1 MAYQAITPLTGTDTF
16 QTWFNTTNTAISA
29 LNGVTTPASTTTNT
43 FTGLQQFI
51 GGISLGAAC
60 GVTFGSSASP
70 SLFTGFNVYGGQ
82 NKVKFETG
90 NIQVGTVGSFVTIG
104 LGAANS
110 ANNCYF
116 GQNTGTQEL
125 ISDFNTYIGA
135 NSGYSDGNG
144 FYNVGVGYN
153 SSRNSTAGT
162 ENTAVGSG
170 ALLSNLSSSS
180 NVALGYT
187 AGSAA
192 VSPTNSIFIGA
203 NSASKDAA
211 GYNYEIV
218 IGADATGL
226 GSNTLV
232 LGSSSTITGTR
243 IAGVISTAQTATTLS
258 SSATITPTLPIHF
271 VSGTTTISTITAPF
285 PISTTGGQITLIPTG
300 LWSTNTAGN
309 IALATTAV
317 VNKAL
322 TMTYNSGT
330 SKWYPSY

>member
-43 FTGLQQFI
+43 FTGLQQFTK
-51 GGISLGAAC
+51 GISLGG
-60 GVTFGSSASP
+60 GVTFGSPANIG
-70 SLFTGFNVYGGQ
+70 LFTGLNVYSGL
-82 NKVKFETG
+82 NKVKFQTT
-90 NIQVGTVGSFVTIG
+90 NIQVGVVGSFVNVG
-104 LGAANS
+104 LGSSNNP
-110 ANNCYF
+110 NNCYF
-116 GQNTGTQEL
+116 GQNTGTQEAG
-125 ISDFNTYIGA
+125 SDENTYIGG
-135 NSGYSDGNG
+135 NSGYSDANG
-144 FYNVGVGYN
+144 VDNVGVGFN
-153 SSRNSTAGT
+153 SSRNNTAGAF
-162 ENTAVGSG
+162 NTAVGSG

-192 VSPTNSIFIGA
+192 LTPSNSIFIGA

-211 GYNYEIV
+211 GYDYEIV
-218 IGADATGL
+218 IGAGVTGL

-232 LGSSSTITGTR
+232 IGNTSTITGTR
-243 IAGVISTAQTATTLS
+243 ISGVHSTAQTATTLS
-258 SSATITPTLPIHF
+258 SSGTIAPTLPIHF

-300 LWSTNTAGN
+300 AWSTDTAGN

-322 TMTYNSGT
+322 IMTWNFGT

>member
-60 GVTFGSSASP
+60 GVTFGNSAFP
-70 SLFTGFNVYGGQ
+70 GLLTGFNVYANV
-82 NKVKFETG
+82 NKVKFQTG
-90 NIQVGTVGSFVTIG
+90 NIQVGVSNNLVNIG
-104 LGAANS
+104 LGVVNNQ
-110 ANNCYF
+110 NNCYF
-116 GQNTGTQEL
+116 GQNTGISEL
-125 ISDFNTYIGA
+125 GSEYNTYIGP
-135 NSGYSDGNG
+135 NSGYSDQNG
-144 FYNVGVGYN
+144 IDNVGVGFN
-153 SSRNSTAGT
+153 SSLKNLAGGA
-162 ENTAVGSG
+162 NTAVGSG
-170 ALLSNLSSSS
+170 ALLSNASSSS

-192 VSPTNSIFIGA
+192 VAPTNSIFIGA

-218 IGADATGL
+218 IGADVTGL
-226 GSNTLV
+226 GNNTLV
-232 LGSSSTITGTR
+232 LGNAATITGTR

-322 TMTYNSGT
+322 TMTYNFGT